1 LYREGK
7 KFKVIVVCPLL
18 PEFDGELGET
28 SGTAIETVLHWN
40 YHSMF
45 RGEHSLMQKLAKKV
59 PDPSNYVMFFGL
71 RNHGELKGKP
81 VTEIVYV
88 HSKLMIVDDKAAIIG
103 SANIN
108 DRSMMGR
115 RDSEIAVLVT
125 DVEMITSKM
134 NGHEYPVGKFCHSL
148 RLKIFGEH
156 LGITSSDDAGA
167 QQLSDPISDQFLKY
181 TFVAAAAKNTFIYEE
196 VFDCLPC
203 DYARTFA
210 EAKAKKSTPNMA
222 QTDSALANEKLKGIR
237 GHIVLIPHHFLEAE
251 DLLPKFGTAEALV
264 PTVTFT

>member
-1 LYREGK
+1 LVSRIARSHREGK

-167 QQLSDPISDQFLKY
+167 QQLSDPISDQFLKVGIQITHLLLLIIFLVRFY
-181 TFVAAAAKNTFIYEE
+181 TVHFRSSCSQEHIY
-196 VFDCLPC
+196 
-203 DYARTFA
+203 
-210 EAKAKKSTPNMA
+210 
-222 QTDSALANEKLKGIR
+222 IR
-237 GHIVLIPHHFLEAE
+237 RSI
-251 DLLPKFGTAEALV
+251 
-264 PTVTFT
+264 